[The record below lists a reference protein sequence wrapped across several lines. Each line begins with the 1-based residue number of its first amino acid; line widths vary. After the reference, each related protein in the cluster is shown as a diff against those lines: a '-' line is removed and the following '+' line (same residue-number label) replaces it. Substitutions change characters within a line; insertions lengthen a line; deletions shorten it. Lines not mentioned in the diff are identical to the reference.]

1 MGCVPDPFNKVN
13 NATKWAAHIFW
24 FSGAYRSYVYVY
36 FSLYLGFPGGSD
48 SKESACSAGDPGLV
62 PGQEDPLDKE
72 MATHSSIPDW
82 RIPGTEEPSGLP
94 STGSQRVGHDCLT
107 NTFIL

>member
-1 MGCVPDPFNKVN
+1 MY
-13 NATKWAAHIFW
+13 IFL
-24 FSGAYRSYVYVY
+24 
-36 FSLYLGFPGGSD
+36 LYLGFPGGSD

-82 RIPGTEEPSGLP
+82 RIPGTEEPSRLP